1 MVRFAKGADPWAI
14 RVGRV
19 RVVIAPADE
28 PPFRVD
34 AEVVEEDTFLVLSAG
49 PEPIEPDAHRLRV
62 LQAAHEAEP
71 LPPGT
76 VVARAGTPVQL
87 LAVVHDLVQDPTWRE
102 EWVGVA
108 LAGVL
113 REVRARR
120 MRALAVPVLGARHG
134 RMPAATFAG
143 LLRSALESD
152 APPSLARLWLQA
164 AEGAGEL
171 AAVLR
176 AGGGARGVVRRGPWP
191 GSG

>member
-1 MVRFAKGADPWAI
+1 MVRFAKGADPRAI
-14 RVGRV
+14 RLGRV

-49 PEPIEPDAHRLRV
+49 PEVIEPDLHPLRV
-62 LQAAHEAEP
+62 LQAAHEAEA
-71 LPPGT
+71 LPPGS
-76 VVARAGTPVQL
+76 VIAQSGEPMRL
-87 LAVVHDLVQDPTWRE
+87 LAVVHDLAQEPSCRE
-102 EWVGVA
+102 EWVRQA
-108 LAGVL
+108 LAGVM
-113 REVRARR
+113 REARARR
-120 MRALAVPVLGARHG
+120 MRALAVPLLGARHG
-134 RMPAATFAG
+134 RMPAAAFAG